1 MLNVEA
7 AIAEEL
13 AAAGIRFFGNRPGTR
28 PNHWLNAIVAH
39 DLAERDA
46 IIQGTIGLGMTT
58 RPIWRL
64 MPSLAMYNDCE
75 TDGLANSRWLEE
87 RVVNI
92 PSSVP
97 NGALENK
104 Q

>member
-1 MLNVEA
+1 
-7 AIAEEL
+7 
-13 AAAGIRFFGNRPGTR
+13 
-28 PNHWLNAIVAH
+28 
-39 DLAERDA
+39 
-46 IIQGTIGLGMTT
+46 
-58 RPIWRL
+58 
-64 MPSLAMYNDCE
+64 MPSLPMYKDCE